1 MLRKLGC
8 LLVALCLLWAGPTV
22 AQNAGQVVEV
32 RQSAQVVSG
41 GTVTTLAVGSQIV
54 SGDEIRTGAGGLVQI
69 TFPDETKIVVGPGS
83 TLRIDET
90 LFRNNGTARRFGTTA
105 LGGSFRFIS
114 GKSNKDVYKLAT
126 PLATMGIRGTAFD
139 FTVSRN
145 RGTDLLVFDGLVRF
159 CARDRRC
166 ALAPGGCQAV
176 TVLQDGTFTQ
186 PETPAEK
193 RELLRRSFPLLADQ
207 DALLPQFRTSTAGCT
222 AVTLIALP
230 GPRDDNERRPT
241 PPGER
246 DNPADG
252 PSDSGG
258 GGGNPA
264 D

>member
-1 MLRKLGC
+1 MFRKLGC
-8 LLVALCLLWAGPTV
+8 LLVVLQLLWAVPLA
-22 AQNAGQVVEV
+22 AQNAGQVIEV
-32 RQSAQVVSG
+32 RPSAQVVSG
-41 GTVTTLAVGSQIV
+41 GTVRTLTEGSQIV
-54 SGDEIRTGAGGLVQI
+54 SGDEIRTGSGGLVQI
-69 TFPDETKIVVGPGS
+69 LFPDETKIVVGPGS
-83 TLRIDET
+83 TLRIDDT
-90 LFRNNGTARRFGTTA
+90 LFRNNGTARRFSTTA
-105 LGGSFRFIS
+105 IGGSFRFIS

-139 FTVSRN
+139 FTVTRN
-145 RGTDLLVFDGLVRF
+145 RSTDLLVFDGLVRF

-176 TVLQDGTFTQ
+176 TVLQDGSFSQ
-186 PETPAEK
+186 PETAAEK

-207 DALLPQFRTSTAGCT
+207 DALLPPFRASTAGCT
-222 AVTLIALP
+222 TVKLIALP
-230 GPRDDNERRPT
+230 PLRDDSDRTRNGS
-241 PPGER
+241 GER